1 MKMEVDSNPGDSK
14 KVEFSALSSNAI
26 KCKSTSHI
34 SPDQHVVLRLPS
46 EGIKIIELRNNGLI
60 SLGKF
65 GCFEVSGILGY
76 PFGQTFEIIED
87 NKVKPIRSMTDQTVD
102 IPEEEETEQEINK
115 DTLTQLFTNS
125 AENNQNIINI
135 GSKIQKLTSEEIDKI
150 KKSGASSDAGQ
161 KIIEQII
168 AGHGGFDKKT
178 IYSQQKYL
186 KRKQQKFLKR
196 FSVEYLGGSQLLEY
210 SILRDLQKVLDMSEE
225 SMALLM
231 TYGNVRPG
239 GNYLLI
245 DETGGVLL
253 YAMMERMQGQGTITI
268 IHENEHPNII
278 ALRYSDYPIELQE
291 RMVKTINWLQVVEPA
306 NEKIIWEDLP
316 GEEVDSMKSNKKVQY
331 YRRQKRANDINSVI
345 DSVSRGNFDAL
356 ISVSSLDMTGVL
368 PYLIPKIGGSRP
380 IVLYNQFKEVLLDIQ
395 HYLSNDKR
403 VLAPSIY
410 ESRVRPYQTIPGR
423 LHPMMTS
430 RGYGGYVL
438 WGTKVIPVEGGL
450 TAVGRGNQL
459 KKKSTPVEDAKVKS
473 EASLDSKA
481 SETPEPA
488 KLS

>member
-1 MKMEVDSNPGDSK
+1 
-14 KVEFSALSSNAI
+14 
-26 KCKSTSHI
+26 
-34 SPDQHVVLRLPS
+34 
-46 EGIKIIELRNNGLI
+46 
-60 SLGKF
+60 
-65 GCFEVSGILGY
+65 
-76 PFGQTFEIIED
+76 
-87 NKVKPIRSMTDQTVD
+87 MTDQTVD
-102 IPEEEETEQEINK
+102 IPEEEEAEQEINK

-291 RMVKTINWLQVVEPA
+291 RMVKTINWLQVVEPE

-316 GEEVDSMKSNKKVQY
+316 VEEVDSMKSNKKKVYQ
-331 YRRQKRANDINSVI
+331 
-345 DSVSRGNFDAL
+345 RGNFDAL